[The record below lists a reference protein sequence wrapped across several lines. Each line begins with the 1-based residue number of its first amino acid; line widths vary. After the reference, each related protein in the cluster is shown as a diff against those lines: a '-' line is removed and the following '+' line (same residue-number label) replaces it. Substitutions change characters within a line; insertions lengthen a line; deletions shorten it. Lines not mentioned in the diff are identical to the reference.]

1 MYKFY
6 VREQIRQLFQ
16 EMDRKLEMK
25 PQSTEDRVKCLFGLE
40 IGDTAEKLINED
52 VVGPSEELGRGEDG

>member
-1 MYKFY
+1 
-6 VREQIRQLFQ
+6 
-16 EMDRKLEMK
+16 MK